1 MLTPE
6 QRRTLEAWRAAPQT
20 PRQVAL
26 RAQIVLLLAAGASNR
41 AIARALQTTLVTV
54 LLWRKR
60 FMEGGPPA
68 LLEMVPGRGPRRRIS
83 GRKVRQIVE
92 ATRKRP
98 PTGQKRWSVRSLAQ
112 AQRVSQ
118 GTVQRILDQY
128 GIKPHLA
135 GEAAKR
141 VEPYRGIVG
150 LYVNPPDK
158 ILALALERLP
168 ATLATPKLT
177 SSAGNPRNMPA
188 PSANLLG
195 ALEELEA
202 QVIGGSC
209 WRPRQHAF
217 LNFLRG
223 VEREVSA
230 EAPIHLVIDR
240 QGTHTQDFAQAWLK
254 RRPRMYL
261 HPAPTGGTWFTWAA
275 YWLAQLSRRHD
286 YRGSFPGSE
295 VLEPVIRA
303 YLASHPTQPEPF
315 AWPGARKK
323 SLT

>member
-1 MLTPE
+1 M
-6 QRRTLEAWRAAPQT
+6 
-20 PRQVAL
+20 
-26 RAQIVLLLAAGASNR
+26 
-41 AIARALQTTLVTV
+41 
-54 LLWRKR
+54 
-60 FMEGGPPA
+60 
-68 LLEMVPGRGPRRRIS
+68 
-83 GRKVRQIVE
+83 
-92 ATRKRP
+92 
-98 PTGQKRWSVRSLAQ
+98 
-112 AQRVSQ
+112 
-118 GTVQRILDQY
+118 
-128 GIKPHLA
+128 
-135 GEAAKR
+135 
-141 VEPYRGIVG
+141 G
-150 LYVNPPDK
+150 LYLNPPDK
-158 ILALALERLP
+158 VLGLALERLP
-168 ATLATPKLT
+168 AALASPKLALP
-177 SSAGNPRNMPA
+177 AGNPRNRPA

-202 QVIGGSC
+202 QVVGGSR

-217 LNFLRG
+217 LSFLRG

-230 EAPIHLVIDR
+230 EAPIHLVMDR

-261 HPAPTGGTWFTWAA
+261 HPAPAGGTWFTWAA

-323 SLT
+323 SLP